1 VPREEIR
8 ESVHS
13 LESCYFDMDAYAIL
27 EDEKPRIIKRDFKNE
42 KMPLFRKSKDGEFF
56 NNHLLAQTIE
66 SLGKFYD
73 AFVKEK
79 AVSMNA
85 TDEIR
90 RILEII
96 DEEEKRAEYYIH
108 SKENREQYF
117 RTLNKNLIDNSL
129 EIRIKKEDGFKKYLE
144 LYEEGKEDFEKEIK
158 GYWTIY
164 SRVLERSLPLT
175 RDMFNN
181 YLQSEAEKLV
191 DKTKKPPDFITELIR
206 INGKCIK
213 IVDFCANNFELEND
227 RNTKIR
233 GMLSNDLTERGK
245 KEAKFDIGA
254 KNLASFMN
262 NKFKTNY
269 SKGGLEAMG
278 DSYRQLVD
286 LFKILQEKTRFI
298 DEEQKYM
305 AARLLEDV

>member
-1 VPREEIR
+1 
-8 ESVHS
+8 
-13 LESCYFDMDAYAIL
+13 
-27 EDEKPRIIKRDFKNE
+27 
-42 KMPLFRKSKDGEFF
+42 
-56 NNHLLAQTIE
+56 
-66 SLGKFYD
+66 
-73 AFVKEK
+73 
-79 AVSMNA
+79 
-85 TDEIR
+85 
-90 RILEII
+90 
-96 DEEEKRAEYYIH
+96 
-108 SKENREQYF
+108 
-117 RTLNKNLIDNSL
+117 
-129 EIRIKKEDGFKKYLE
+129 LE

-175 RDMFNN
+175 RDMFNK
-181 YLQSEAEKLV
+181 YLQGEAEKLV
-191 DKTKKPPDFITELIR
+191 DKTKKPPDFITDLIR

-213 IVDFCANNFELEND
+213 IVDFCGDNFELEND

-262 NKFKTNY
+262 NKFKVNY

-305 AARLLEDV
+305 AARLLEDVEFSKDLETGQIIAMEKNFIEEIQRECGVS